1 MSTRKIKDA
10 KDLSTNELIYFKGHA
25 KATYMSN
32 GTTVEDAINNI
43 EVGSG
48 GSIDTSNLAT
58 KDELSQKQDII
69 SDIDTIRTNASNYKG
84 TITGVSANGTSVA
97 TSGVA
102 NIPAASTSKYGVTKL
117 TSATNSTST
126 VLAATASAVKA
137 AYDLANSKQA
147 ALVSGTNIKTINGN
161 SILGSGDITI
171 SGGSSG
177 SSAYSE
183 VSHGTADTTFELT
196 PNTFHIW
203 DEVSELD
210 LSLGA
215 ETAGVA
221 NEYLFQ
227 FTSGSTATTLSLPED
242 IKWANDDVPA
252 IETNKIYQISILK
265 GLGSV
270 MSWENAAPISL
281 ITFTIDETEYQA
293 IDGMTWSQWV
303 NSEYNTDGYKIN
315 DIIATIEDIADQT
328 NLLSLNA
335 AIEAARAG
343 EAGRGFNVVAEQIR
357 DLSANTAELVKGIDE
372 SIEKL
377 RETLVSLQGEIDKTV
392 GTIKDNKNY
401 TEGLKDSFEYL
412 KEGTSKVNT
421 IVFEISELFGNNA
434 IQMQKTVDGI
444 ERLYEDMT
452 SIDEGIGDINIK
464 SSEKSV
470 AVGAV
475 EDVLWQF
482 KKIIDEK

>member
-1 MSTRKIKDA
+1 MAIKVKQA
-10 KDLSTNELIYFKGHA
+10 RDLSTNEVIYFKGHA
-25 KATYMSN
+25 QATYLSD

-171 SGGSSG
+171 GGSSSG
-177 SSAYSE
+177 SAYSE

-196 PNTFHIW
+196 PNTFHVW
-203 DEVSELD
+203 NEVAELD

-227 FTSGSTATTLSLPED
+227 FTSGSTATTLSLPDD

-270 MSWENAAPISL
+270 LEW
-281 ITFTIDETEYQA
+281 
-293 IDGMTWSQWV
+293 
-303 NSEYNTDGYKIN
+303 
-315 DIIATIEDIADQT
+315 
-328 NLLSLNA
+328 
-335 AIEAARAG
+335 
-343 EAGRGFNVVAEQIR
+343 
-357 DLSANTAELVKGIDE
+357 
-372 SIEKL
+372 
-377 RETLVSLQGEIDKTV
+377 
-392 GTIKDNKNY
+392 
-401 TEGLKDSFEYL
+401 
-412 KEGTSKVNT
+412 
-421 IVFEISELFGNNA
+421 NNA
-434 IQMQKTVDGI
+434 STLIENKATLNETTISFQYPVASNLTISAGSSTVII
-444 ERLYEDMT
+444 EEGESEIKVAFEPALTINSISPT
-452 SIDEGIGDINIK
+452 SDT
-464 SSEKSV
+464 
-470 AVGAV
+470 
-475 EDVLWQF
+475 QYYYTF
-482 KKIIDEK
+482 

>member
-1 MSTRKIKDA
+1 MTIKVKQA
-10 KDLSTNELIYFKGHA
+10 RDLSTNEVIYFKGHA
-25 KATYMSN
+25 QATYLSD

-43 EVGSG
+43 ESSSG
-48 GSIDTSNLAT
+48 NSIDPSNYYTKTEIDGKGYVTSTQLEA
-58 KDELSQKQDII
+58 KQDVI

-161 SILGSGDITI
+161 SILGGGDITI
-171 SGGSSG
+171 QTGNNIIVLNIGTISSFANDIVVNLTDEQKNSISQTINSGASLLLTYTYMGKMSQCYLSLNVYGGYYRQFTGIANTVKNSIKFNGDKRVVQALCDTVNKTLTVTFSDVLITNSDITGGSSSG

-196 PNTFHIW
+196 PNTFHVW
-203 DEVSELD
+203 DEVTELD

-227 FTSGSTATTLSLPED
+227 FTSGNTATTLSLPDD

-265 GLGSV
+265 GLVSV
-270 MSWENAAPISL
+270 LAFDNTPAIIL
-281 ITFTIDETEYQA
+281 INFTIDSSSFNAES
-293 IDGMTWSQWV
+293 GMMWSEWIASNYNTAGYIGIEQNKVIHKYTNDNLFTISGGTV
-303 NSEYNTDGYKIN
+303 NSSDVI
-315 DIIATIEDIADQT
+315 Q
-328 NLLSLNA
+328 
-335 AIEAARAG
+335 
-343 EAGRGFNVVAEQIR
+343 
-357 DLSANTAELVKGIDE
+357 
-372 SIEKL
+372 SIK
-377 RETLVSLQGEIDKTV
+377 
-392 GTIKDNKNY
+392 Y
-401 TEGLKDSFEYL
+401 TFS
-412 KEGTSKVNT
+412 NPW
-421 IVFEISELFGNNA
+421 A
-434 IQMQKTVDGI
+434 
-444 ERLYEDMT
+444 
-452 SIDEGIGDINIK
+452 
-464 SSEKSV
+464 
-470 AVGAV
+470 
-475 EDVLWQF
+475 
-482 KKIIDEK
+482 

>member
-1 MSTRKIKDA
+1 MAIKVKQA
-10 KDLSTNELIYFKGHA
+10 RDLSTNEVIYFKGHA
-25 KATYMSN
+25 QATYLSD

-117 TSATNSTST
+117 TSATNSAST

-171 SGGSSG
+171 GGNSS

-196 PNTFHIW
+196 PNTFHVW
-203 DEVSELD
+203 DEVAELD

-227 FTSGSTATTLSLPED
+227 FTSGSTATTLSLPDD
-242 IKWANDDVPA
+242 IKWANDDAPT

-270 MSWENAAPISL
+270 LEFNNKVL
-281 ITFTIDETEYQA
+281 INNLCTYDGNQTVTFQYPVASDVTVYI
-293 IDGMTWSQWV
+293 G
-303 NSEYNTDGYKIN
+303 NSVEMLTGVPV
-315 DIIATIEDIADQT
+315 
-328 NLLSLNA
+328 S
-335 AIEAARAG
+335 AG
-343 EAGRGFNVVAEQIR
+343 ETTGTLGTFPEPGSGIYSISPTR
-357 DLSANTAELVKGIDE
+357 DGSY
-372 SIEKL
+372 
-377 RETLVSLQGEIDKTV
+377 
-392 GTIKDNKNY
+392 NY
-401 TEGLKDSFEYL
+401 IF
-412 KEGTSKVNT
+412 
-421 IVFEISELFGNNA
+421 
-434 IQMQKTVDGI
+434 
-444 ERLYEDMT
+444 
-452 SIDEGIGDINIK
+452 
-464 SSEKSV
+464 
-470 AVGAV
+470 
-475 EDVLWQF
+475 
-482 KKIIDEK
+482 